1 MNKLYPKT
9 ISLIIGLIF
18 LYLSVKDIE
27 LGYLLSQKIKINYIY
42 LFLSSVILYLSIYI
56 KAYRLKILLKK
67 YKQLSFST
75 YTKPILIRHFFNAAL
90 PGNLGEVAKP
100 YVLKNYL
107 KKPYFEFLSIV
118 IIERAFDLAVMLS
131 IFWVALIFNQIGLD
145 LIYVLMF
152 TFFFLLGLILF
163 YFLIISENIFKLF
176 PFVFLKQFKIGAN
189 NALKDKY
196 QIIKVSLITIF
207 LWIILCS
214 ADFFLFLSFDVLNE
228 IVTIPNIIFLTC
240 LIVIAQLIPS
250 TPSSIGLF
258 NYLVIQTLEF
268 FFTVNNIDF
277 DLSLKT
283 QITSISFIV
292 LFISVLPD
300 ITWGLFVFIKE
311 TSLKLKDLKLFS
323 DKI

>member
-163 YFLIISENIFKLF
+163 YFLIISENISKLF
-176 PFVFLKQFKIGAN
+176 PFVFLKQLKIGAN
-189 NALKDKY
+189 RALKDKY

-240 LIVIAQLIPS
+240 LIAVAQLIPS

>member
-1 MNKLYPKT
+1 MNKLYPKI
-9 ISLIIGLIF
+9 ISFIIGLIF

-56 KAYRLKILLKK
+56 KAYRLKILLKN

-75 YTKPILIRHFFNAAL
+75 YTKPILIRHFFNATL
-90 PGNLGEVAKP
+90 PGNLGEIVKP
-100 YVLKNYL
+100 YILKNYL

-118 IIERAFDLAVMLS
+118 ILERTFDLVVILS
-131 IFWVALIFNQIGLD
+131 IFWVALIFNQIDLD
-145 LIYVLMF
+145 FTYVFMY

-163 YFLIISENIFKLF
+163 YFLIISENIFKSF
-176 PFVFLKQFKIGAN
+176 PFVFLKQLKMGSN

-207 LWIILCS
+207 LWIILCC

-228 IVTIPNIIFLTC
+228 IVNIPNIIFLTC
-240 LIVIAQLIPS
+240 LTVVAQLIPS

-258 NYLVIQTLEF
+258 NYLIIEALEF
-268 FFTVNNIDF
+268 FFRINNIDF

-292 LFISVLPD
+292 LFFSVLPD
-300 ITWGLFVFIKE
+300 ITWGFFVFTKE